1 MMTNLFSTFDP
12 STQIMNISF
21 NWMSSIIG
29 LIIMPS
35 MFWMMPNRMNITWN
49 KTMKKINNEFEV
61 IIKKNNNKSM
71 TLMFMSMFTM
81 ILFNN
86 FMGMFPYVFTSTSHM
101 VMNLSLALP
110 LWMCIMIYGW
120 LMNTN
125 HMFAHLVPQGTPN
138 ILMSFMVMIESVSNI
153 IRPMTLAVRLT
164 ANMVAGHLLLTLM
177 GNSGTKLELSMLMM
191 MLSIQMMLIILE
203 MAVAMIQA
211 YVFSVL
217 STLYSS
223 EVIYVNTKF

>member
-12 STQIMNISF
+12 STQILNISF
-21 NWMSSIIG
+21 NWLSSIIG
-29 LIIMPS
+29 VIIVPS
-35 MFWMMPNRMNITWN
+35 MFWMMPNRMSTMWN
-49 KTMKKINNEFEV
+49 KTTEKINNEFEV
-61 IIKKNNNKSM
+61 IIKKKDNKSM

-86 FMGMFPYVFTSTSHM
+86 MMGMFPYIFTSTSHM
-101 VMNLSLALP
+101 VMNLSLSLP

-120 LMNTN
+120 LMNQIMYLHTLY
-125 HMFAHLVPQGTPN
+125 HKEHQMYLY
-138 ILMSFMVMIESVSNI
+138 LSKLLIESVSNI

-164 ANMVAGHLLLTLM
+164 ANMIAGHLLMTLM
-177 GNSGTKLELSMLMM
+177 GNSGMKLELSMLFM
-191 MLSIQMMLIILE
+191 MLSIQMLLIILE

-211 YVFSVL
+211 KVFSIL

-223 EVIYVNTKF
+223 EVY